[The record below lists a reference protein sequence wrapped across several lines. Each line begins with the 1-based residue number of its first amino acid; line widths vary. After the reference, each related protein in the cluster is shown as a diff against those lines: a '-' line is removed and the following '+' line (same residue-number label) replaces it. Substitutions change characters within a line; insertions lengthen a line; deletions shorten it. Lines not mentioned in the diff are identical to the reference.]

1 MCLPGMVLEG
11 DGGGVRG
18 KEESVS
24 SLSSLSPPPLAL
36 SCRDYLRALTW
47 IVWDVDM
54 GGVVPWLR
62 PGRRPDRAS
71 ELAAIIAERKGR
83 SMVQ

>member
-1 MCLPGMVLEG
+1 MVLEG
-11 DGGGVRG
+11 DGGGGEG
-18 KEESVS
+18 KEESVT
-24 SLSSLSPPPLAL
+24 SLSCLSLSPPPLAL

-71 ELAAIIAERKGR
+71 ELTAVIAERKGR